1 MPEDA
6 GGGDE
11 GKLLNGWGVL
21 FWSDGNVLVLDRGGG
36 CTTLWMYSMPL
47 NMFTYKGLILLYKF
61 HLNDFF
67 KKSVFTDFTCNN
79 FQYK

>member
-47 NMFTYKGLILLYKF
+47 NMFT
-61 HLNDFF
+61 
-67 KKSVFTDFTCNN
+67 
-79 FQYK
+79 